1 MSSRDP
7 MWYCHECHAEMR
19 ALMAPQPTCASCHGT
34 FVEIM
39 ENPAD
44 DPREFSAHHPEDDAG
59 PGGSPDEILLS
70 LQTLLSRGFAE
81 RRRQQPSSSGFTFQV
96 RSGGGARTFTF
107 GGPNTLGAR
116 PGAPGG
122 DQEPPTMTEYLRRDP
137 GAANDGPT
145 ITGPLMAQYL
155 MALLGHRN
163 PSLFG
168 MDGESMERG
177 QYGDYV
183 FSQEAL
189 DQVITQIMEN
199 SNSNRPVPAPDDKI
213 QELPRVVLEEGSP
226 LLEKDCAVCKDQFK
240 LGTEDPDEQVVITL
254 PCKHPFHEPCITPW
268 LKSSGTCPVCRFAL
282 VPQPEHHSPGEGS
295 STGNNRPSPS
305 PPRSTGGGSQPPNL
319 FQTLYN
325 IMGSSSNSSGS
336 SSGSGNGNQQRRRS
350 SSTPQPSRPT
360 GDRDHIPGEWHE
372 DLD

>member
-81 RRRQQPSSSGFTFQV
+81 RRRQQPSSSGV
-96 RSGGGARTFTF
+96 C
-107 GGPNTLGAR
+107 NM
-116 PGAPGG
+116 
-122 DQEPPTMTEYLRRDP
+122 PPSLPHGTNCERLHSSHFKYLRRDP

-189 DQVITQIMEN
+189 DQVMTQIMEN

-240 LGTEDPDEQVVITL
+240 LGTDDPDEQVVITL

>member
-19 ALMAPQPTCASCHGT
+19 PLMVPQPTCASCHGT

-44 DPREFSAHHPEDDAG
+44 DPREFGAHHPEDDAG
-59 PGGSPDEILLS
+59 PGGSPDEMLMS

-81 RRRQQPSSSGFTFQV
+81 RRRQQPNSSGFTFQV
-96 RSGGGARTFTF
+96 RTGGGARTFTF

-116 PGAPGG
+116 SGAPDGE
-122 DQEPPTMTEYLRRDP
+122 QEPPTMSEFLRRDP
-137 GAANDGPT
+137 GAANDGPS

-155 MALLGHRN
+155 MALLGHRG
-163 PSLFG
+163 PAMFG

-199 SNSNRPVPAPDDKI
+199 SNSNRPVPAPEEKL

-226 LLEKDCAVCKDQFK
+226 LLEKDCAVCKDPFK

-254 PCKHPFHEPCITPW
+254 PCKHPFHEPCIIPW

-282 VPQPEHHSPGEGS
+282 VPQPEHHNPGEGPS
-295 STGNNRPSPS
+295 SGNDRPSPS
-305 PPRSTGGGSQPPNL
+305 PPRPSGGSGQPPNL

-325 IMGSSSNSSGS
+325 IMGSGSNSGG
-336 SSGSGNGNQQRRRS
+336 SGSGNGNGTQQRRRS

-360 GDRDHIPGEWHE
+360 SDRDHIPGEWHE